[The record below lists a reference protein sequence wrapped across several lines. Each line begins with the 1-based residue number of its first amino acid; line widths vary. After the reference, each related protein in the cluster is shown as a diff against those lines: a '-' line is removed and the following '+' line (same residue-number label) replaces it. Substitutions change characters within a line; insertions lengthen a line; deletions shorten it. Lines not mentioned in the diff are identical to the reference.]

1 MGRAKPTA
9 PLAPIQ
15 LRRAKADRSARRTRS
30 APSRAA
36 LPCRLSEPF
45 CCAWPACLLGGCAA
59 TERLPSPCDA
69 GHRWLADAQPAAEHA
84 YRYALL
90 ALDVYDRPDGLGLPP
105 GFRRDSLVTNPRT
118 GFAAAVYSDT
128 QTAAPVTAVAYRG
141 TSALS
146 ARDWLYGNLLA
157 RQNGEGLALLEA
169 VRRALPARRRVAVTG
184 HSLGGGIALSVSFRV
199 PNTPAFAFGTS
210 PRFTRGPD
218 VENDRLLISTKG
230 DVLAPGRLLH
240 PEAFRER
247 VLVEC
252 QDGNP
257 LVQHDARRL
266 ALCLTQIA
274 AIREVDA
281 RAVLK
286 RNRVAQAYGSC
297 ARRQQRW

>member
-1 MGRAKPTA
+1 MHAEHSFDLLAQRPSLLSIRTVLLCLVG
-9 PLAPIQ
+9 PL
-15 LRRAKADRSARRTRS
+15 
-30 APSRAA
+30 
-36 LPCRLSEPF
+36 LS
-45 CCAWPACLLGGCAA
+45 GCAA

-69 GHRWLADAQPAAEHA
+69 NYRWLADAQPAAEHA

-105 GFRRDSLVTNPRT
+105 GFRRDSLVTNTQT
-118 GFAAAVYSDT
+118 GFAAAVYSRADMR
-128 QTAAPVTAVAYRG
+128 TAAPATTVAYRG

-169 VRRALPARRRVAVTG
+169 VRSALPARRRVAVTG
-184 HSLGGGIALSVSFRV
+184 HSLGGGIALSVSFRA
-199 PNTPAFAFGTS
+199 PDTPAFAFGTS

-257 LVQHDARRL
+257 LAQHDARRL
-266 ALCLTQIA
+266 ALCLTQVA
-274 AIREVDA
+274 AIREADA

-286 RNRVAQAYGSC
+286 RNRVAQAYGNC